1 MENKFT
7 NRQEEII
14 IAATKRID
22 ESGIQELTIK
32 NLAADIGLSEAGL
45 YRHFKSKND
54 ILLGVLNYFIFKM
67 NNRLNGIMSEE
78 YDSSSALLQALFV
91 SQLNAFEEN
100 PSIISVVFSEGI
112 FQFNKQLTARVSDMM
127 DVMQS
132 KIELII
138 QNGQENNEFNKLVG
152 VKSTTTIIMG
162 SMRLIVLKW
171 KLSGHQSNLIKDGNK
186 VLTGLLKMLSK

>member
-67 NNRLNGIMSEE
+67 NTRLNGIMSEE

>member
-22 ESGIQELTIK
+22 KSGIQELTIK

-78 YDSSSALLQALFV
+78 YDSSSAQLQALFV